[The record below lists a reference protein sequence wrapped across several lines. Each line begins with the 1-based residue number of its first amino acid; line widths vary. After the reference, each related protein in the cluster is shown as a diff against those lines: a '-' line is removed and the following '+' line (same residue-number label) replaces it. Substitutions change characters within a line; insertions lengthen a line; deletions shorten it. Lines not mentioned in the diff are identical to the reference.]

1 MQHDGTSPAEA
12 AAILE
17 EGQTAVA
24 RLAARVPEEEAVRRN
39 AIGGGEWSLKDLLG
53 HLAHWE
59 ELALE
64 TIARSQADDRI
75 SRVALDDVD
84 EENANDIAR
93 KLDWPLERVRTE
105 ARSTHERLLAEIRST
120 SVEDWNRP
128 RPFDGGGE
136 RTLGS
141 MLGSV
146 LGAPERPF
154 GHAWAHL
161 REVEEYLSSL
171 G

>member
-1 MQHDGTSPAEA
+1 MTEPSPAEA

-17 EGQTAVA
+17 EGQTAVD
-24 RLAARVPEEEAVRRN
+24 RLAARVPEEEAVRHN

-64 TIARSQADDRI
+64 TISRSRADGGI
-75 SRVALDDVD
+75 TRVALDDVD
-84 EENANDIAR
+84 EENAKDIAR
-93 KLDWPLERVRTE
+93 KLDWPLERVRSE
-105 ARSTHERLLAEIRST
+105 ASSTHEQLLTDIRST
-120 SVEDWNRP
+120 SQEDWNRL
-128 RPFDGGGE
+128 RPFDGGAE
-136 RTLGS
+136 RTLGA

-154 GHAWAHL
+154 EHAWAHL
-161 REVEEYLSSL
+161 RELEEFVSSL

>member
-1 MQHDGTSPAEA
+1 MTEPSPDEA
-12 AAILE
+12 ASILE
-17 EGQTAVA
+17 EGQTAVD
-24 RLAARVPEEEAVRRN
+24 RLAARVPEVEAVRRN

-64 TIARSQADDRI
+64 TISRSRADGAI
-75 SRVALDDVD
+75 TRVAVDDVD
-84 EENANDIAR
+84 EENAKDIAR
-93 KLDWPLERVRTE
+93 KLDRPLDRVRSE
-105 ARSTHERLLAEIRST
+105 ASSTHEQLLAEIRST
-120 SVEDWNRP
+120 SEDDWNRP
-128 RPFDGGGE
+128 QPFDGGGK
-136 RTLGS
+136 RTLGG

-146 LGAPERPF
+146 LGAPGRPF

-161 REVEEYLSSL
+161 RELEEYVSSL

>member
-1 MQHDGTSPAEA
+1 MVAAPAADGRNSSDMTEPSSAEA

-17 EGQTAVA
+17 EGQTSVA

-105 ARSTHERLLAEIRST
+105 ARSTHE
-120 SVEDWNRP
+120 
-128 RPFDGGGE
+128 
-136 RTLGS
+136 
-141 MLGSV
+141 
-146 LGAPERPF
+146 
-154 GHAWAHL
+154 
-161 REVEEYLSSL
+161 
-171 G
+171 

>member
-1 MQHDGTSPAEA
+1 MTEPSPAEA

-17 EGQTAVA
+17 EGQTAVD
-24 RLAARVPEEEAVRRN
+24 RLASRVPDDEAVRRG

-64 TIARSQADDRI
+64 TISRSRADGAI
-75 SRVALDDVD
+75 TRVALDNIDQ
-84 EENANDIAR
+84 ENAGDVAR
-93 KLDWPLERVRTE
+93 KLDWPLDRVQTE
-105 ARSTHERLLAEIRST
+105 ARSTHEQLLAELRST
-120 SVEDWNRP
+120 SEEEWNR
-128 RPFDGGGE
+128 RQPFSGGGE
-136 RTLGS
+136 RTLGG

-146 LGAPERPF
+146 LGAPDRPF

-161 REVEEYLSSL
+161 RELEAYVDSL

>member
-1 MQHDGTSPAEA
+1 MTEPSPTEA

-17 EGQTAVA
+17 EGQTAVD
-24 RLAARVPEEEAVRRN
+24 RLADRVPEEEAVRRG

-64 TIARSQADDRI
+64 TISRARAAGAI
-75 SRVALDDVD
+75 TRVALNDVD
-84 EENANDIAR
+84 EENAKDVAR
-93 KLDWPLERVRTE
+93 KLDWPLDRVRGE
-105 ARSTHERLLAEIRST
+105 ARSTHERLLSAIRST
-120 SVEDWNRP
+120 SDEDWNRAL
-128 RPFDGGGE
+128 PFDAGGE
-136 RTLGS
+136 RTLGG

-161 REVEEYLSSL
+161 RDLEEYVSSL

>member
-1 MQHDGTSPAEA
+1 MTEPSPAEA

-17 EGQTAVA
+17 EGQTAVD
-24 RLAARVPEEEAVRRN
+24 RLASRVPDDEAVRRG

-53 HLAHWE
+53 HLAHWQ

-64 TIARSQADDRI
+64 TISRTRADGSITRI
-75 SRVALDDVD
+75 ALDDVD
-84 EENANDIAR
+84 AENARDIAR
-93 KLDWPLERVRTE
+93 KAEWPIATVRKG
-105 ARSTHERLLAEIRST
+105 AAATHEQLVADLREMADDEWRT
-120 SVEDWNRP
+120 P
-128 RPFDGGGE
+128 RPVAGGGE
-136 RTLGS
+136 RSLGD

-146 LGAPERPF
+146 LGAPDRPF

-161 REVEEYLSSL
+161 RELEAYVDSL

>member
-1 MQHDGTSPAEA
+1 MTEPSPTEA

-17 EGQTAVA
+17 EGQTAVD
-24 RLAARVPEEEAVRRN
+24 RLADRVPEEEAVRRG

-64 TIARSQADDRI
+64 TIARARADGTIARI
-75 SRVALDDVD
+75 ARDDVD
-84 EENANDIAR
+84 EENAEDVAR
-93 KLDWPLERVRTE
+93 KLDWPLDQVRRE
-105 ARSTHERLLAEIRST
+105 AQATHEQLLAAIRST
-120 SVEDWNRP
+120 SEEEWNAP
-128 RPFDGGGE
+128 RPFDRGGE
-136 RTLGS
+136 RSLGD

-146 LGAPERPF
+146 LGAPARPF

-161 REVEEYLSSL
+161 RDLEEYVSTF

>member
-1 MQHDGTSPAEA
+1 MTEPSPAEA

-17 EGQTAVA
+17 EGQTAVD
-24 RLAARVPEEEAVRRN
+24 RLAARVPDEEAVRRN

-59 ELALE
+59 ELAFE
-64 TIARSQADDRI
+64 TISRARADGAI
-75 SRVALDDVD
+75 TRVALGDVD
-84 EENANDIAR
+84 EENAKDVAR
-93 KLDWPLERVRTE
+93 KLDWPLDRVWNE
-105 ARSTHERLLAEIRST
+105 ASSTHEKLLAEIRST
-120 SVEDWNRP
+120 SEEDWNRAL
-128 RPFDGGGE
+128 PFDGGGE
-136 RTLGS
+136 RTLGG

-146 LGAPERPF
+146 LGAPGRPF

-161 REVEEYLSSL
+161 RDLEEYVSSL

>member
-1 MQHDGTSPAEA
+1 MTEPSPAEA

-17 EGQTAVA
+17 EGQTAVD
-24 RLAARVPEEEAVRRN
+24 RLAARVPEDEAVRRN

-64 TIARSQADDRI
+64 TIARTRADGAI
-75 SRVALDDVD
+75 TRVALDNVD
-84 EENANDIAR
+84 EENAKDIAR
-93 KLDWPLERVRTE
+93 KLDWPLDRVRSE
-105 ARSTHERLLAEIRST
+105 ARSTHEQLLAEIRST
-120 SVEDWNRP
+120 PEEGWNRP
-128 RPFDGGGE
+128 LPIAGGGE
-136 RTLGS
+136 RALGG

-146 LGAPERPF
+146 LGAPDRPF
-154 GHAWAHL
+154 GHVRAHL
-161 REVEEYLSSL
+161 RELEEYVSSL